1 MTQSKIS
8 FIINLHYAFLISL
21 NRLGS
26 YDTINFLSCCVQE
39 KHSWDLIYTISCWNG
54 WNLINIHCQEY
65 DVFMLVCQ
73 FIYLRMDYP
82 AWATPFCPEEYDTW
96 TSSAYNFIVLLEAA
110 DAYWTNMI
118 VCI

>member
-8 FIINLHYAFLISL
+8 FIINLHYAFLIGL
-21 NRLGS
+21 HGTYT
-26 YDTINFLSCCVQE
+26 YDASTYISCYIQE
-39 KHSWDLIYTISCWNG
+39 KHSRNLIYFTFCWNG
-54 WNLINIHCQEY
+54 WNFINIHCQEY

-73 FIYLRMDYP
+73 FIYLRTDYP